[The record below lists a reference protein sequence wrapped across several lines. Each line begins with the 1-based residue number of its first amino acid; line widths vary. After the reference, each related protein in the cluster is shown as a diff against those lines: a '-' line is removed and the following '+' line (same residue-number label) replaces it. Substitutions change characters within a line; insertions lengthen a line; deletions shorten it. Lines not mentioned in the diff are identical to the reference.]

1 MLKQNRHWLDRLA
14 DRADLPGEADVGQT
28 VVELAGDRRVLIEH
42 HRGVIQYGRNQIC
55 VRVRYG
61 TVLVCGCEL
70 ELARMTKQQL
80 VICGRID
87 RVELCRRG
95 K

>member
-1 MLKQNRHWLDRLA
+1 MKQYRHWLDRLA
-14 DRADLPGEADVGQT
+14 DQTDLPGEMDMGQT

-42 HRGVIQYGRNQIC
+42 HRGVIQYGHQQIC

-61 TVLVCGCEL
+61 TLLVAGEAL